1 MISVTENAKRV
12 LKTMLT
18 AYKEADPE
26 KGLRLLPNSKG
37 EFALALDTELAGD
50 QVVEYQGSAVLLVG
64 IEYFKLLDGKMV
76 DCRDTEDRTELFVH

>member
-18 AYKEADPE
+18 AKETDPE
-26 KGLRLLPNSKG
+26 KGLRLLPSSKG
-37 EFALALDTELAGD
+37 EFVLALDTELAGD
-50 QVVEYQGSAVLLVG
+50 QVVGYKGSKVFLVG